1 MTGRLKFS
9 IPTALVLVCTGSIR
23 ADVALPPVFSEGM
36 VLQAE
41 LAVPIFG
48 TAADGERVTVE
59 FTGQKKSAV
68 AKDGKWKIIL
78 DPLKPGRL
86 GELKITGNNSITIKN
101 ILVGEVWLASGQS
114 NMKFP
119 LARASDAQ
127 REIAKASFAEV
138 RYFVTPSGPWV
149 AATPKT
155 AGDFSAVAYYFAV
168 HLHQRLQRSVG
179 IIDSSVSGAV
189 AQQFIS
195 PQAIEALEKDPD
207 VAHALNQH
215 GEPLSDI
222 FQQSVAPLASYAIR
236 GALWCQGEG
245 NRDYPITYRKLLTTL
260 IAEWRQ
266 RWGCGD
272 FPFLIVQL
280 ANYGER
286 KVEPSEGKDCAIR
299 EVQLKTA
306 QLVPHCA
313 LIVAI
318 DLGLAKDVH
327 YPNKKPVGDRAAL
340 AARALAYGER
350 IEYSG
355 PLFQSAEFKDGKALV
370 SFTHVGGGLVE
381 QGGKLSGFLL
391 CGEDKRFVRAEA
403 AIEGSKVVVQ
413 SPAVAKPIA
422 VRYAWE
428 RNPECNL
435 YNRQGLPASP
445 FRSDEIVNYWTKDN

>member
-9 IPTALVLVCTGSIR
+9 IPAALVLVCTGAIR
-23 ADVALPPVFSEGM
+23 ADVALPPIFSEGM

-41 LAVPIFG
+41 LAVPVFG
-48 TAADGERVTVE
+48 TAADGEKVTVE
-59 FTGQKKSAV
+59 FAGQKKSAV
-68 AKDGKWKIIL
+68 AKDGKWKIAL
-78 DPLKPGRL
+78 DPLKPGSP
-86 GELKITGNNSITIKN
+86 GELKIMGNNSITIKN
-101 ILVGEVWLASGQS
+101 ILAGEVWLASGQS

-127 REIAKASFAEV
+127 KEIAKADFAEV
-138 RYFVTPSGPWV
+138 RYFVAPGGPWV

-155 AGDFSAVAYYFAV
+155 AGGFSAAAYYFAV
-168 HLHQRLQRSVG
+168 NLHQRLQRPVG

-195 PQAIEALEKDPD
+195 PKAIKALEKDPD
-207 VAHALNQH
+207 VAHALSQH
-215 GEPLSDI
+215 GEPISDV
-222 FQQSVAPLASYAIR
+222 FQQSIAPLASYGIR

-266 RWGCGD
+266 LWGCGN

-286 KVEPSEGKDCAIR
+286 KAEPWEGKDCAIR

-306 QLVPHCA
+306 QAIPHCA

-327 YPNKKPVGDRAAL
+327 YPNKKPVGERAAL
-340 AARALAYGER
+340 AARALAYGEK

-355 PLFQSAEFKDGKALV
+355 PLFQSAEFKDGKAVV
-370 SFTHVGGGLVE
+370 SFTHVGGGLVA
-381 QGGKLSGFLL
+381 QGAKLNGFLL

-403 AIEGSKVVVQ
+403 AIEGDKLVVQ
-413 SPAVAKPIA
+413 SPAVAKPVA

-435 YNRQGLPASP
+435 CNRQGLPASP